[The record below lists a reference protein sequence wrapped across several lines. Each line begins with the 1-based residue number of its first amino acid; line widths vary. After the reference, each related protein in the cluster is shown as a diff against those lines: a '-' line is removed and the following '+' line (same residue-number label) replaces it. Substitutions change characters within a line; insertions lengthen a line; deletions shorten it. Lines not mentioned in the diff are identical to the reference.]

1 MRTIAKLENYSV
13 RIINTSLYNVL
24 FKSSKFKTF
33 LEVTTGKFQSIANI
47 PTKVLISWAAVKNPT
62 LKNVLLANMTAV
74 FIEDPKSLLCV
85 YVCV

>member
-1 MRTIAKLENYSV
+1 M
-13 RIINTSLYNVL
+13 
-24 FKSSKFKTF
+24 
-33 LEVTTGKFQSIANI
+33 TTGKFQSITNI
-47 PTKVLISWAAVKNPT
+47 PTKVLISWAAFKNPT